1 MFYKKKKKKKKKKS
15 MTFLSVMLKSSK
27 QDYHIYDKPSY
38 KMNKKL
44 IRTAHQ
50 ANIVL
55 FVEN

>member
-1 MFYKKKKKKKKKKS
+1 MFYKKKKKKS
-15 MTFLSVMLKSSK
+15 MTFVSVMLKSSE

-44 IRTAHQ
+44 IRTGHQ